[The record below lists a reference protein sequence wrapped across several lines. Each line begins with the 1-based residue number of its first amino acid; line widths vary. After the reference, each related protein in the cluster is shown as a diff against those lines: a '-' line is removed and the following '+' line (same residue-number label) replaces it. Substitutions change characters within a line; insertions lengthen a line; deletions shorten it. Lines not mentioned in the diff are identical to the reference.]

1 MKQTRQSITKTVS
14 LKPEVEFEVI
24 KTVLL
29 RERYLK
35 RLQEKLKANGGKVDL
50 GIIGAFDVLREAT
63 IEVVETIDMWEK
75 TQVRIT
81 DMIRPALVF
90 SCIMNA
96 TLFLRW
102 T

>member
-75 TQVRIT
+75 TQV
-81 DMIRPALVF
+81 
-90 SCIMNA
+90 
-96 TLFLRW
+96 
-102 T
+102 